1 MRKPGSFQRQS
12 KPRIAPSSKP
22 IAIDNPNWLQRF
34 GSAHNSTDSINPSAL
49 RTTLLSWK
57 VQRLAEAGSTGV
69 PTPHAK
75 KVYRLHLRTKRT
87 GGVR

>member
-1 MRKPGSFQRQS
+1 MGIGWVPGVEISVS
-12 KPRIAPSSKP
+12 WGDTTLHIVGLG
-22 IAIDNPNWLQRF
+22 ID
-34 GSAHNSTDSINPSAL
+34 PSAL

-57 VQRLAEAGSTGV
+57 VQRVAEAGSTGV